1 MIKSLFRKTPNF
13 IEVYDGA
20 LSKKECEILIG
31 QFEKSDKLFRG
42 TTTKGYLPDAKKCI
56 EYYYRFD
63 ENNIVSNIL
72 RPKLCSYLDKYVS
85 GQRFSNDKNALDVI
99 DKWKYSNNYQ
109 IQKYDGDDDG
119 YKQWHCEHG
128 SNEEN
133 GRRILAWMFY
143 LNDAKCGTEFAYFPK
158 VNAKMGR
165 LVIWPSSWTHLHKGV
180 IPNKGIKYIATGWVE
195 YKNESKEDVVKTVEY
210 VL

>member
-1 MIKSLFRKTPNF
+1 MIKSLFRKNLNF
-13 IEVYDGA
+13 IEVYDNA
-20 LSKKECEILIG
+20 LSKKECEILIN
-31 QFEKSDKLFRG
+31 QFEKSDKHFNGSTSL
-42 TTTKGYLPDAKKCI
+42 GYDPDIKKCTQLELDLRDQSVI
-56 EYYYRFD
+56 STIVKPNLISCIRKYREKYHLPLYYAHTW
-63 ENNIVSNIL
+63 
-72 RPKLCSYLDKYVS
+72 KL
-85 GQRFSNDKNALDVI
+85 FNEAAF
-99 DKWKYSNNYQ
+99 
-109 IQKYDGDDDG
+109 QKYDGKEDG
-119 YKQWHCEHG
+119 YKIWHCEHG

-143 LNDAKCGTEFAYFPK
+143 LNDAKCGTEFAYFSK

>member
-1 MIKSLFRKTPNF
+1 MIKSLFRRTPNF
-13 IEVYDGA
+13 IKVYDGA

-42 TTTKGYLPDAKKCI
+42 TTSKGYLPDAKKCL
-56 EYYYRFD
+56 ELPFKFD

-85 GQRFSNDKNALDVI
+85 GQRFSDDKSALDVI
-99 DKWKYSNNYQ
+99 CKWKYSNDYQ

-119 YKQWHCEHG
+119 YKEWHCEQG
-128 SNEEN
+128 PCDFSS
-133 GRRILAWMFY
+133 RRILAWMFY
-143 LNDAKCGTEFAYFPK
+143 LNDAKCGTEFAYFPTI
-158 VNAKMGR
+158 NAKMGR

-180 IPNKGIKYIATGWVE
+180 IPNKGVKYIATGWVE
-195 YKNESKEDVVKTVEY
+195 YTKEV
-210 VL
+210 

>member
-143 LNDAKCGTEFAYFPK
+143 LNDAKCGTEFAYFSK